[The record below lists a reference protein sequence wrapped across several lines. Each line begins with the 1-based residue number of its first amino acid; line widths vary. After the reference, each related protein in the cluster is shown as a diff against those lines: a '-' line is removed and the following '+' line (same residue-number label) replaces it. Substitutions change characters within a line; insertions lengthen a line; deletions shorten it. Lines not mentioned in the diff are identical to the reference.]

1 VIAIFVNHYR
11 MADVAI
17 IHGLFVLLTGLM
29 LLSLKLRNRWI
40 LRIVHAVLGVM
51 TSFYALLTYLITP

>member
-1 VIAIFVNHYR
+1 

-17 IHGLFVLLTGLM
+17 IHGFFVLLTGLM
-29 LLSLKLRNRWI
+29 LMSLKLRNRGT
-40 LRIVHAVLGVM
+40 LRVVHAVLGVM